1 MRGFSGSYPPDDVTF
16 LLEPIEMTRLGVE
29 EKERLIQAGRH
40 YSELIGR
47 EERPSAAYQAAFD
60 VAFAENRRRFAR
72 DLLRLAL
79 LIDKARRATGE
90 LTLVSLARA
99 GTPIGVLLKRILERD
114 KPGTHYSISIVR
126 DRGIDE
132 EALRY
137 ILERHPPESVVFVD
151 GWTAKGVIQRELE
164 RSLRGRALP
173 PELFVVADL
182 SGTAAEAATGDD
194 YLIPSAIL
202 NATIS
207 GLISRSIL
215 SSAHHRPGMFHG
227 TLFLEELAPADR
239 SRWFIE
245 EVMRD
250 VVREAPS
257 PPCTAW
263 REARQA
269 ECRAFVARA
278 RIEHSV
284 RDENLLKPGVA
295 EATRVLL
302 RRVPQ
307 VLLVRAPTDADIRHL
322 LLLASERGVPT
333 EVVPDLPYKAAAIIR
348 RVS

>member
-1 MRGFSGSYPPDDVTF
+1 MRGFSGSYAPDDVTF
-16 LLEPIEMTRLGVE
+16 LLEPIEMTPLGLE

-47 EERPSAAYQAAFD
+47 EERPSAAYLAAFD

-79 LIDKARRATGE
+79 LIKEARRATEE

-114 KPGTHYSISIVR
+114 KPVTHYSISIIR

-137 ILERHPPESVVFVD
+137 ILERHPSESVVFVD

-227 TLFLEELAPADR
+227 TLFLEELAPVDR

-245 EVMRD
+245 EMMRD
-250 VVREAPS
+250 IGREAPS
-257 PPCTAW
+257 PPSAAW

-269 ECRAFVARA
+269 ECRAFIARA
-278 RIEHSV
+278 SVEHGV

-307 VLLVRAPTDADIRHL
+307 LLLVRAPTDVDIRHL

-333 EVVPDLPYKAAAIIR
+333 EVVPDLPYKAAAIIQ